1 MNYPLAVSSW
11 DHEEKDAIQRIVDS
25 GIHSMGDEVR
35 AFEAAFADWNG
46 SRYAVMVN
54 SGSSANLLGF
64 NSLLYVDDHPLR
76 PGDKVVVPAVSWSTT
91 YFPLS
96 QSGYVL
102 QFVDVDAGTFN
113 LDLNQ
118 VEQALKD
125 PAVKAVV
132 AVNLLG
138 NPCDLD
144 QLESMCE
151 RRGVTLLEDNCESLG
166 AELNG
171 RKTGSFG
178 RLGTFSFFFSHHLC
192 TMEGG
197 MVVTDDEELY
207 HVMLSMRAHGWTR
220 ELPEG
225 SKLHI
230 DEDEFIKKFRFV
242 LPGFN
247 LRPLEMQAAIGR
259 VQLKKA
265 NRFIAQRR
273 ENARI
278 FQNSFNPIPGVS
290 LQREN
295 GKHSWLGF
303 ALVLD
308 SGGEARRRELVA
320 ALDANGVETRP
331 ILTGNFLNNPV
342 LKLIDNERPYSYH
355 NAETLDKSGLF
366 FGSHIHCL
374 KEELENAGEITK
386 RVLLE
391 SD

>member
-1 MNYPLAVSSW
+1 MKYPLAVSSW
-11 DHEEKDAIQRIVDS
+11 DHEERDAIQRIVDS

-35 AFEAAFADWNG
+35 AFEAAFAAWNG

-76 PGDKVVVPAVSWSTT
+76 RGDKIVVPAVSWSTT

-102 QFVDVDAGTFN
+102 KFVDVDAGTFN

-118 VEQALKD
+118 VEQALAD
-125 PAVKAVV
+125 PEVKAVV

-138 NPCDLD
+138 NPCELD
-144 QLESMCE
+144 QLQTMCE
-151 RRGVTLLEDNCESLG
+151 RRGVMLLEDNCESLG

-207 HVMLSMRAHGWTR
+207 HAMLAMRAHGWTR
-220 ELPEG
+220 NLPEG

-230 DEDEFIKKFRFV
+230 DEDEFIRKFRFV

-247 LRPLEMQAAIGR
+247 LRPLEMQAAVGQ
-259 VQLKKA
+259 VQLRKA

-273 ENARI
+273 RNARI
-278 FQNSFNPIPGVS
+278 FKQTFGAIPGVS
-290 LQREN
+290 TQREN
-295 GKHSWLGF
+295 GKHSWFGF

-308 SGGEARRRELVA
+308 SGGAARRKELVA
-320 ALDANGVETRP
+320 TLAADGVETRP
-331 ILTGNFLNNPV
+331 ILAGNFLNNPV
-342 LKLIDNERPYSYH
+342 LELIDNETPYSYH

-366 FGSHIHCL
+366 FGSHNHCL
-374 KEELENAGEITK
+374 KEELEKTGASATK
-386 RVLLE
+386 LLLD
-391 SD
+391 SS